1 MMKPM
6 ENVTYQVTGLHCGAC
21 VNRVK
26 SALTN
31 SANEVEVTLTPPRAT
46 LSNPKQD
53 LAALNE
59 LLAHVGDY
67 RLSPLDDV
75 LDHDPVANTS
85 NISWLSKAKQWLT

>member
-26 SALTN
+26 QALADT
-31 SANEVEVTLTPPRAT
+31 AEGVEVTLTPPRAT
-46 LSNPKQD
+46 LNQPKQD
-53 LAALNE
+53 LAALNA
-59 LLAHVGDY
+59 LLAHVGEY

-75 LDHDPVANTS
+75 LDHDPVANTA